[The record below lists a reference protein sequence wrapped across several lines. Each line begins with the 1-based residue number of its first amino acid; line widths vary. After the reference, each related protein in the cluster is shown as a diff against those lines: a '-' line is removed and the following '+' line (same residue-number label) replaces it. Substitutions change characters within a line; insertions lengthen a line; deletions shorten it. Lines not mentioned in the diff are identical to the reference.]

1 MNLQPRLRI
10 GNLAVDMVS
19 FEQALDR
26 IVAMREAGR
35 GGAVFT
41 ANVDH
46 TVLAND
52 EPLFRAAYERV
63 ALAVADGMPL
73 VWLSRLL
80 GHQLPERVAGSDLV
94 MPLLGRAATR
104 QWNVYL
110 LGASEGVA
118 ARAAAVARQRFPGLR
133 NVAFDSPHIDL
144 AVPASQR
151 APVIER
157 IRVAGP
163 DVVFVALGSPKQEI
177 WIDEVTAAL
186 RPAVLLGVGASLD
199 LIAGNVPRAPRWM
212 SEHGLE
218 WFYRFLREPRRLWR
232 RYFLRDPRFVGVVAA
247 SLRRPPGERITRGIC
262 ADDGSFDSQ
271 PGCEREPTTKDT
283 KSTKDK
289 P

>member
-1 MNLQPRLRI
+1 MDLQPRLRI

-26 IVAMREAGR
+26 IVAIRESGR

-80 GHQLPERVAGSDLV
+80 GYQLPERVAGSDLV
-94 MPLLGRAATR
+94 MPLLGRAAAR
-104 QWNVYL
+104 QWSVYL
-110 LGASEGVA
+110 LGAAEGVA
-118 ARAAAVARQRFPGLR
+118 ATAAMVAQRRFPGLR
-133 NVAFDSPHIDL
+133 SVAFDSPYID
-144 AVPASQR
+144 VDEPAAQR
-151 APVIER
+151 TEVIER
-157 IRVAGP
+157 IRAARP

-177 WIDEVTAAL
+177 WIDEVTAVL

-199 LIAGNVPRAPRWM
+199 LIAGNVSRAPRWM

-218 WFYRFLREPRRLWR
+218 WLYRLWREPRRLWR
-232 RYFLRDPRFVGVVAA
+232 RYFLRGPRFFGVAAA
-247 SLRRPPGERITRGIC
+247 SLRRPFGERLWRV
-262 ADDGSFDSQ
+262 Q
-271 PGCEREPTTKDT
+271 
-283 KSTKDK
+283 
-289 P
+289 